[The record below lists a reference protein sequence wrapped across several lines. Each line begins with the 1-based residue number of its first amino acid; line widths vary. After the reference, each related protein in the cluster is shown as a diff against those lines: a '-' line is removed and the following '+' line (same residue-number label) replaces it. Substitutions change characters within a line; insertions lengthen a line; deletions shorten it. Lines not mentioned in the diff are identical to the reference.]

1 MQYVRDMWGIEPDP
15 CQVQMLQAVAT
26 GDRVAMRSGHGVGK
40 STGVAWTI
48 LWYLD
53 TRYPA
58 KVPVTGSN
66 FEQLKA
72 TTWAEVGAWLRRKP
86 AGLQAFWDYTTESL
100 RLRERP
106 EESFA
111 VLRTAA
117 KDQAQRLAGFH
128 SENLLSV
135 VDEASAVDDAIF
147 EVLGG
152 ALTTAGSK
160 QVLTGNP
167 TQASGKFYR
176 AFHEERA
183 LWNTIHV
190 SCLDSP
196 RVARAWVDEQRA
208 AYGEDSNVWRVR
220 VLGEFPTSDADG
232 VVPLELVEAA
242 VDRAVEMLDVPPI
255 WGVDIARFGDDRSAL
270 VVRQGN
276 YVVEPPEIWRG
287 MDTMQSAGRI
297 ARRFRETPKA
307 LQPAEICVDVIGVG
321 AGVVDALKQEGL
333 PVRAVNVAESAALDA
348 RYARQRDELWWR
360 AREWFAARDTKIG
373 DFQELI
379 AELTLP
385 RYFLL
390 PSGKIKVEAK
400 DEIKK
405 RGARSPDIADAFV
418 LTFAGNPMSRLAR
431 RFGAP
436 PISFPT
442 SIWD

>member
-1 MQYVRDMWGIEPDP
+1 MWGVQPDP
-15 CQVQMLQAVAT
+15 CQVDLLTALAT

-40 STGVAWTI
+40 STGVAWAI

-53 TRYPA
+53 THYPA

-66 FEQLKA
+66 FDQLKA
-72 TTWAEVGAWLRRKP
+72 TTWAEVGSWLRRKP
-86 AGLQAFWDYTTESL
+86 AGLQSFWEYTTESI

-111 VLRTAA
+111 VIRTAA

-135 VDEASAVDDAIF
+135 VDEASAVDDLIF

-152 ALTTAGSK
+152 ALTTEGAK
-160 QVLTGNP
+160 QVMTGNP
-167 TQASGKFYR
+167 TQASGRFYR
-176 AFHEERA
+176 AFHEERH
-183 LWNTIHV
+183 LWKTIHV

-196 RVARAWVDEQRA
+196 RVARSWIEEQRS

-242 VDRAVEMLDVPPI
+242 VDRDVAMVDVPPI

-270 VVRQGN
+270 VIRQGN
-276 YVVEPPEIWRG
+276 YAIEPPDIWRG

-297 ARRFRETPKA
+297 AKRYRETPREMK
-307 LQPAEICVDVIGVG
+307 PAEICVDVIGVG

-333 PVRAVNVAESAALDA
+333 PVRAVNVAESASIDT

-379 AELTLP
+379 AELTMP

-400 DEIKK
+400 DDIKK

-431 RFGAP
+431 RVGSP
-436 PISFPT
+436 LSFPT
-442 SIWD
+442 SIWDQ